1 MAEEKDKV
9 KEAEKDMTKE
19 YEALKK
25 KYYLP
30 ELKELDKEFCI
41 GKLEDTQFILRTVI
55 GKIMERIEL
64 VFKTLSD
71 IVQPAENNLATM
83 YEAEVFS
90 DDEKKHIF
98 DLMKK
103 LAYTHRDLI
112 IKDYE
117 YSDDTAAVIILK
129 AFKEWKEMKKD
140 VLRIMEK
147 LRDSWK
153 SDNKSKAEEG
163 YFG

>member
-1 MAEEKDKV
+1 MAEEK
-9 KEAEKDMTKE
+9 KERDLEKE

-30 ELKELDKEFCI
+30 ELNELDKEFCI
-41 GKLEDTQFILRTVI
+41 GKLEDTTFILRSILGKMI
-55 GKIMERIEL
+55 GRVEL

-71 IVQPAENNLATM
+71 LIQPAENNLAVM
-83 YEAEVFS
+83 YEAEVFN
-90 DDEKKHIF
+90 DDEKKRIF
-98 DLMKK
+98 ELMKK
-103 LAYTHRDLI
+103 LAYLYRELI

-117 YSDDTAAVIILK
+117 YSDDGAAVVILK
-129 AFKEWKEMKKD
+129 TLKEWKEMKKE
-140 VLRIMEK
+140 VLKIIEK

-153 SDNKSKAEEG
+153 NDNQSKTVEG

>member
-1 MAEEKDKV
+1 MAEEKS
-9 KEAEKDMTKE
+9 KETVRDMTKE

-30 ELKELDKEFCI
+30 ELSELDREFFV
-41 GKLEDTQFILRTVI
+41 GKLEETNFILRCII
-55 GKIMERIEL
+55 GKMMERIEVL
-64 VFKTLSD
+64 YKTLSD
-71 IVQPAENNLATM
+71 IIQPAETNMATM
-83 YEAEVFS
+83 IEAEVFT
-90 DDEKKHIF
+90 DDEKKRIF

-103 LAYTHRDLI
+103 FAYLHRELI

-117 YSDDTAAVIILK
+117 YSDDGAAVAMLK
-129 AFKEWKEMKKD
+129 AFKEWKDMKKE
-140 VLRIMEK
+140 VLKILEK

-153 SDNKSKAEEG
+153 NNEQSKTVEG